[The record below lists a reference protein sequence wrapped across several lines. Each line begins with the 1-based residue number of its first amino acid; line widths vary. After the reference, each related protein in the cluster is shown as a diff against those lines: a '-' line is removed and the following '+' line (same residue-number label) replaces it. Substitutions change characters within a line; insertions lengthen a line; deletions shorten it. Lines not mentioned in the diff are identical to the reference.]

1 MPLPFLPPA
10 FAFLPAVDCRKPFT
24 SSASSVIDGACR
36 IRPGRVAKT
45 GSGAGAGAL
54 VLASGSMVG
63 GAEMVAADSESGA
76 LDRPTIRGPEGD
88 CTASSALL
96 NADLNASGIAL
107 AADGAGRLRIVG
119 ANRRA
124 ADHVAV
130 SIEEL

>member
-1 MPLPFLPPA
+1 
-10 FAFLPAVDCRKPFT
+10 
-24 SSASSVIDGACR
+24 
-36 IRPGRVAKT
+36 
-45 GSGAGAGAL
+45 
-54 VLASGSMVG
+54 MVG